1 MSHIPHASNI
11 RPPPVGAQAAD
22 KPRAMLRS
30 LVDRLKPS
38 RLFGPGGGPGPTVR
52 ADRRELPGAAAPD
65 VAAWPQWLAVGARRP
80 LIGHRGKLA
89 GFEFSL
95 PPAVLHRLRRR
106 DDEAAADEHAHALF
120 TAMRQTVAAGQL
132 AYTELPSGWL
142 ERPPA
147 PGQLGSGIL
156 IGIPLIEALGEFTPE
171 AHAAVLAMRRSGARV
186 GWAGDFPRAFAP
198 DFLLLPFSTLPRIA
212 SEDGDEDAAVVDS
225 TAIERRLAQA
235 AQRRLPVLATGVSHI
250 DDLELALRAGA
261 AQASCAVG
269 TAMEPRHP
277 QPLSPRVQ
285 RLSRL
290 LNRLLRDDDTNAIVT
305 DVKAD
310 VSLAVRLL
318 QHLNAV
324 GVGQTRAVESI
335 EQAVALLGRNELY
348 RWLAVLM
355 IQQGAT
361 RPAARAL
368 QEIALAR
375 GRLLELL
382 AIGRGESEPGSLFM
396 LGLLSML
403 GLLLDTR
410 IEDAIEPLDLGDTMR
425 RALLLHEGPWMEYL
439 AMSWHLDDPNPLVAQ
454 AVAAGFGGLDAVLA
468 HAEAAWAWAAQ
479 VTRGR

>member
-1 MSHIPHASNI
+1 MSDIPHAPHI
-11 RPPPVGAQAAD
+11 RHPPVGARAAD

-30 LVDRLKPS
+30 LVDRLKTS
-38 RLFGPGGGPGPTVR
+38 RLFAPGGGPGPTVR
-52 ADRRELPGAAAPD
+52 IDRREQPSAAAPD

-80 LIGHRGKLA
+80 LIGHRGELA

-106 DDEAAADEHAHALF
+106 DDEAAADEHAQALF
-120 TAMRQTVAAGQL
+120 TAMRQAVQAGQI

-147 PGQLGSGIL
+147 PEHLGSGML

-198 DFLLLPFSTLPRIA
+198 DFLLLPFSTLPRVA
-212 SEDGDEDAAVVDS
+212 SEHGDEDAAPIDGA
-225 TAIERRLAQA
+225 AIERRLAQA
-235 AQRRLPVLATGVSHI
+235 ARRRLPVLATGVAHI

-261 AQASCAVG
+261 AQASCAIG
-269 TAMEPRHP
+269 HTMQPRHP
-277 QPLSPRVQ
+277 QPLSPRMQ
-285 RLSRL
+285 RLSHL
-290 LNRLLRDDDTNAIVT
+290 LNRLLRDDNTLAIVA
-305 DVKAD
+305 DIKAD

-324 GVGQTRAVESI
+324 GVGQARAVESI

-368 QEIALAR
+368 QEVALAR

-382 AIGRGESEPGSLFM
+382 AMDRGESQPGSLFM

-410 IEDAIEPLDLGDTMR
+410 LEDAIEPLDLGDAMR
-425 RALLLHEGPWMEYL
+425 HALLLQEGPWMEYL

-454 AVAAGFGGLDAVLA
+454 AVAAGFGGLDVVLA